1 VVKSKKEFLL
11 TYSDENDAGAS
22 MKYKVID
29 DMIKNLTASY
39 ENLKREVD
47 NKAET
52 IEMLKIENT
61 KVSKEELLALLPSND
76 SKDNMK
82 EEFRSEVAYFHKS
95 LDELARAWDLKIVK
109 LRKELDPFT
118 IKKEINKRALDE
130 EFKYEINKVETK

>member
-1 VVKSKKEFLL
+1 LL

-22 MKYKVID
+22 MKYKVVD
-29 DMIKNLTASY
+29 DMVKNLTASL
-39 ENLKREVD
+39 ENLKKEVD
-47 NKAET
+47 NKADT
-52 IEMLKIENT
+52 SEMLKIENT
-61 KVSKEELLALLPSND
+61 KVSKEELLALLPSDD

>member
-1 VVKSKKEFLL
+1 VVKSKNEFLL

-118 IKKEINKRALDE
+118 IKKEISKRALNE